1 MATAGETDVSLSNT
15 SGDFQCEPCSSDG
28 QRRNVEGF
36 CMECNEYLC
45 QFCLDTHRK
54 LRMSKT
60 HHVKR
65 GKDIPETKHN
75 QQTPNPAETNCHFH
89 TDKKITYFCKSHQQ
103 LCCDQCVILGHKVC
117 TDVKS
122 ISDYSQELIESKEF
136 MTAFEKLKSLQS
148 VYTTKIK
155 EVRKNLENVD
165 LYYHNSM
172 ETFKAEVDKIKM
184 ADIDKLKAIVAS
196 YECILRQ
203 LVAWFDNIDTY
214 TNNKQSKELAV
225 LVLGTTKYVNAI
237 EDNVQKLCK
246 DDSIVRYGFV
256 PDTTSLL
263 CLMKAPFLVKTFY
276 VKHERDENTCCIA
289 DIVVLKESL
298 ILVTDYNNSSL
309 KIFNSDSTTLVSYVK
324 LQYQPWQMS
333 VTEKGE
339 IYVTLY
345 GQSKIIYL
353 NSPATDL
360 STFREI
366 DVDGKC
372 YAIECF
378 NKTLKVQCTSPAKTI
393 ELNEDGKQ
401 IRVINNDLSKE
412 TNENGEQFFSTPQW
426 STQDPA
432 TGSMYVSCNSKHSIT
447 EIKSDGDVKL
457 LVKSNTLNCPY
468 GLCMDID
475 GSVIVCSYNSKDVFR
490 VRSNGDITSVLPQ
503 PLDFYLRAVA
513 LDNRAKRLFVG
524 GDSDK
529 LHVFQI

>member
-1 MATAGETDVSLSNT
+1 MATADETDDSLSNT
-15 SGDFQCEPCSSDG
+15 SGYFQCEPCSSDG
-28 QRRNVEGF
+28 QRRRVEGF

-54 LRMSKT
+54 LSMSKT

-65 GKDIPETKHN
+65 GKDIPETKQN
-75 QQTPNPAETNCHFH
+75 KQTPNPAETNCHFH
-89 TDKKITYFCKSHQQ
+89 TDKQITYFCKSHQQ

-122 ISDYSQELIESKEF
+122 ISDHSQELIESKEF
-136 MTAFEKLKSLQS
+136 KTAFEKLKSLQS
-148 VYTTKIK
+148 VYTAKIK
-155 EVRKNLENVD
+155 EVRKNLEDVD

-184 ADIDKLKAIVAS
+184 ADINKLKAIVAS

-203 LVAWFDNIDTY
+203 LIAWFDYIDTY

-225 LVLGTTKYVNAI
+225 LVLGTTKSVNAI

-256 PDTTSLL
+256 PDKTSLL
-263 CLMKAPFLVKTFY
+263 RLIKAPFLVKTFT
-276 VKHERDENTCCIA
+276 VKHERDKQICFISDIA
-289 DIVVLKESL
+289 LLKENL

-339 IYVTLY
+339 IYVTL
-345 GQSKIIYL
+345 GQSKILHL

-360 STFREI
+360 TTFREI

-372 YAIECF
+372 YAIECL
-378 NKTLKVQCTSPAKTI
+378 NKTLKVQCTSPAKTL
-393 ELNEDGKQ
+393 EVDGDGKQ
-401 IRVINNDLSKE
+401 VRVINNDLSKE
-412 TNENGEQFFSTPQW
+412 TTEQGEQFVSNPRW
-426 STQDPA
+426 STQDPD
-432 TGSMYVSCNSKHSIT
+432 TGSMYVSCNEKSSIA
-447 EIKSDGDVKL
+447 EITSAGQVKL
-457 LVKSNTLNCPY
+457 FVKSVQLNSPQ
-468 GLCMDID
+468 GLCMDND
-475 GSVIVCSYNSKDVFR
+475 GSILVCRSSNNVYR
-490 VRSNGDITSVLPQ
+490 VKRNGDIQSVLPQ
-503 PLDFYLRAVA
+503 SLSFQPHAIAFDKST
-513 LDNRAKRLFVG
+513 KRLYVG
-524 GDSDK
+524 GESNE
-529 LHVFQI
+529 LRVFQV